1 MMKDEHGPIPAAGG
15 MMPNA
20 EVTGRCN
27 CGAVTWRIDGAP
39 LAVAACHCTN
49 CRAQSGAAYS
59 VNIVAMANGVAI
71 TGPIKAYEDK
81 ATSSGQPVLRGFCGD
96 CGSPIRS
103 VITTNPAI
111 VAIKAGTADAFAPTI
126 HVWTQSKLPWVEI
139 PADIPN
145 FARDP
150 G

>member
-1 MMKDEHGPIPAAGG
+1 MAQDAM
-15 MMPNA
+15 
-20 EVTGRCN
+20 TGRCN

-59 VNIVAMANGVAI
+59 VNIVAKSREV
-71 TGPIKAYEDK
+71 TLEGPFKTFEDK
-81 ATSSGQPVLRGFCGD
+81 TTASGQPVMRQFCGE

-103 VITTNPAI
+103 VITANPAV
-111 VAIKAGTADAFAPTI
+111 VAIKAGTADEAGSFAPTI
-126 HVWTQSKLPWVEI
+126 HVWTQSKLSWVEI
-139 PADIPN
+139 PGNVPS
-145 FARDP
+145 FARDV

>member
-1 MMKDEHGPIPAAGG
+1 MTKAT
-15 MMPNA
+15 
-20 EVTGRCN
+20 VTGRCN
-27 CGAVTWRIDGAP
+27 CGATTWKIAGAP

-59 VNIVAMANGVAI
+59 VNIVAKSNEVSLA
-71 TGPIKAYEDK
+71 GPIKTFEDK
-81 ATSSGQPVLRGFCGD
+81 ATSSGQPVLRQFCGD
-96 CGSPIRS
+96 CGSPIQS
-103 VITTNPAI
+103 VITANPAI
-111 VAIKAGTADAFAPTI
+111 VAIKAGTADYAGAFAPTL

-139 PADIPN
+139 PAGVAS